1 MTDSPSVAYDFEDLY
16 PALGQLVVAS
26 ADMESRLRYVVS
38 ELAGNDDAGWIVFE
52 GQSVEWLV
60 SNGIALLGQL
70 EEMRRWP
77 TANSQRI
84 RSALLAAQEV
94 NRLRN
99 LMVHGEWRAECVLPG
114 EGCVGRPGGSPP
126 DHRVF
131 HVCRSRYRK
140 GFEERQFAVID
151 VETIASKMWDLE
163 TELREASKAAVDA
176 WLGRSAVVPHLP
188 A

>member
-1 MTDSPSVAYDFEDLY
+1 MTDSPSGAYGFEDLY
-16 PALGQLVVAS
+16 LALGQLVVAS
-26 ADMESRLRYVVS
+26 ADMESRLRYVVA
-38 ELAGNDDAGWIVFE
+38 ELAGKDDAGWIVFE

-60 SNGIALLGQL
+60 SNGIAVLGQI

-77 TANSQRI
+77 AVNSQRI
-84 RSALLAAQEV
+84 RVALLATQEV

-99 LMVHGEWRAECVLPG
+99 LMVHGEWRAACFLLG
-114 EGCVGRPGGSPP
+114 EGCVGRPDSSPP

-140 GFEERQFAVID
+140 GFEERQFAVVD
-151 VETIASKMWDLE
+151 VEALANKMWDLE

-176 WLGRSAVVPHLP
+176 WLGTSA
-188 A
+188 